1 MINKELI
8 KKIKKMTPEAIFP
21 APFVRNFNATFTV
34 FQEGKAEA
42 EITVKKEYTNPFG
55 IAHGGF
61 LFTLLDEVLGMAAFS
76 IMDKPFYQDIKSHTT
91 INHEIQFI
99 GPAKLNETIVISSNI
114 KSARKNII
122 FMEGEIRAKDNN
134 KYIASSKGIWFIKR

>member
-1 MINKELI
+1 MNNENLNYIKNKY
-8 KKIKKMTPEAIFP
+8 PGVIFP
-21 APFVRNFNATFTV
+21 APFAQMFNINFV
-34 FQEGKAEA
+34 KISEGHAHANIVVDKLW
-42 EITVKKEYTNPFG
+42 VNPFG

-61 LFTLLDEVLGMAAFS
+61 LFTLLDEVLGMAALS

-99 GPAKLNETIVISSNI
+99 GPAKLNETIIISSKI

-122 FMEGEIRAKDNN
+122 FMRGKIRAKDDDR
-134 KYIASSKGIWFIKR
+134 YIASSNGIWFIKR

>member
-8 KKIKKMTPEAIFP
+8 KKIKKITPNAIFP
-21 APFVRNFNATFTV
+21 APFVRNFDTTFTV
-34 FQEGKAEA
+34 FQEGKVEA
-42 EITVKKEYTNPFG
+42 EITVKKEYANPFG

-61 LFTLLDEVLGMAAFS
+61 LFTLLDEVLGMAALS

-99 GPAKLNETIVISSNI
+99 GPAKLNETIIISSKI

-122 FMEGEIRAKDNN
+122 FMRGKIRAKDDDR
-134 KYIASSKGIWFIKR
+134 YIASSNGIWFIKR